1 MSMHR
6 AGERIETGLMT
17 QSSSRWRSALAILG
31 LVSLVASCNGD
42 GSGTGST
49 AASVDAPDAL
59 GAYAVGHTMFTL
71 VDDARDGREL
81 IVNVWYPVDAADA
94 ATEPLTEYPLQS
106 VFTLASEVAVD
117 DLPVSSEGPL
127 AFLVFSHGFG
137 GINTQSTQLM
147 EALASHGFIV
157 ASPEHTG
164 NTALDG
170 SDESPAEK
178 RVPDV
183 SAVIDEM
190 FARSNTAGD
199 AFEGRIDE
207 SKVGVL
213 GHSFG
218 GTTAMGMVAGWA
230 GADPDSRVKA
240 IGVIAGGVGASSFGE
255 EALAAVTEPT
265 ILFVGTLDPN
275 ALGNHNYAF
284 ERMPNAKPLFKV
296 EVTGA
301 NHTHFANVC
310 AIGNLLID
318 ELMISQD
325 SWATFGAEALIQPY
339 NDTCTDDVFPIAE
352 AHRLQNLYMV
362 AHFKR
367 YLLEQTGY
375 ARFLSAS
382 YAADNEPAISFQ
394 AK

>member
-1 MSMHR
+1 MT
-6 AGERIETGLMT
+6 ERIT
-17 QSSSRWRSALAILG
+17 RWRSALAILA
-31 LVSLVASCNGD
+31 LALLVASCSGD
-42 GSGTGST
+42 GSGASGT
-49 AASVDAPDAL
+49 AASIDAPDAL

-71 VDDARDGREL
+71 VDDARDAREL
-81 IVNVWYPVDAADA
+81 IVNVWYPVDAADS
-94 ATEPLTEYPLQS
+94 ATEPRTEYPLQS

-218 GTTAMGMVAGWA
+218 GSTAMGMVAGWA
-230 GADPDSRVKA
+230 GAGPDSRVKA
-240 IGVIAGGVGASSFGE
+240 IGVIAGGVGGNNFSD
-255 EALAAVTEPT
+255 EALAAVAEPT

-275 ALGNHNYAF
+275 ALQNHNHAF
-284 ERMPNAKPLFKV
+284 ERMPNAEPLFKV

-318 ELMISQD
+318 ELMITQD
-325 SWATFGAEALIQPY
+325 RWPAFGAEALIQPY
-339 NDTCTDDVFPIAE
+339 NDTCTDEVFPIAE

-375 ARFLSAS
+375 DGFLSAS
-382 YAADNEPAISFQ
+382 YAADNEPAISFV

>member
-1 MSMHR
+1 MRGRR
-6 AGERIETGLMT
+6 AGERNGTSLMT
-17 QSSSRWRSALAILG
+17 ERITRWRSGLAILALAFLG
-31 LVSLVASCNGD
+31 AACSGD
-42 GSGTGST
+42 GGSTSGTV
-49 AASVDAPDAL
+49 ASVDAPDAL

-94 ATEPLTEYPLQS
+94 EDGPRTEYPLQS
-106 VFTLASEVAVD
+106 VFTLPSEVAVD

-164 NTALDG
+164 NTALDS

-190 FARSNTAGD
+190 FTRSNTVGD
-199 AFEGRIDE
+199 AFDGRVDE

-218 GTTAMGMVAGWA
+218 GSTAMGMVAGWA
-230 GADPDSRVKA
+230 GADKDPRVKA
-240 IGVIAGGVGASSFGE
+240 IGVIAGGVGASNFSE

-265 ILFVGTLDPN
+265 ILFVGTLDSN
-275 ALGNHNYAF
+275 ALENHNYAF
-284 ERMPNAKPLFKV
+284 DRMPNAEPLFKV

-318 ELMISQD
+318 QLMIPQD
-325 SWATFGAEALIQPY
+325 RWPTFGAEALIQPY
-339 NDTCTDDVFPIAE
+339 NDTCTDEVFPIAE

-375 ARFLSAS
+375 DRFLSAS
-382 YAADNEPAISFQ
+382 YAAANEPAITFV

>member
-1 MSMHR
+1 MSCLKITR
-6 AGERIETGLMT
+6 FAV
-17 QSSSRWRSALAILG
+17 WLATA
-31 LVSLVASCNGD
+31 VLVASCGSSSDNP
-42 GSGTGST
+42 GSGGSGGSDRG
-49 AASVDAPDAL
+49 AVVEAPDEL
-59 GAYAVGHTMFTL
+59 GPYAVGHTTFTAVDAARDDRQLL
-71 VDDARDGREL
+71 VD
-81 IVNVWYPVDAADA
+81 VWYPVDEADA
-94 ATEPLTEYPLQS
+94 ATEPRTEYPLAS
-106 VFTLASEVAVD
+106 VFTLPSEVAVD
-117 DLPVSSEGPL
+117 DLPVSSEEAR

-164 NTALDG
+164 NTATDQ
-170 SDESPAEK
+170 SDDMPAEK

-183 SAVIDEM
+183 SFIIDTLFE
-190 FARSNTAGD
+190 RSNTSGD

-218 GTTAMGMVAGWA
+218 GSTALGMVAGWA
-230 GADPDSRVKA
+230 GADPDPRVKA
-240 IGVIAGGVGASSFGE
+240 IGVIAGGVGSNNFSE
-255 EALAAVTEPT
+255 DVLSTVTEPT
-265 ILFVGTLDPN
+265 ILLVGTLDPN
-275 ALGNHNYAF
+275 ALANHQYVFANL
-284 ERMPNAKPLFKV
+284 PNAEALFNV
-296 EVTGA
+296 EVIGA

-310 AIGNLLID
+310 DIGNVLIGFGI
-318 ELMISQD
+318 EQD
-325 SWATFGAEALIQPY
+325 AWPTLGAEALIQPY

-367 YLLEQTGY
+367 FLLGQVGY
-375 ARFLSAS
+375 DQFLTTA
-382 YAADNEPAISFQ
+382 YAGANEPDVSFE

>member
-1 MSMHR
+1 MT
-6 AGERIETGLMT
+6 ERTT
-17 QSSSRWRSALAILG
+17 RWRSTPAILALALLAG
-31 LVSLVASCNGD
+31 SCSGD
-42 GSGTGST
+42 GGSTGT

-59 GAYAVGHTMFTL
+59 GAFRVGHTMFTL
-71 VDDARDGREL
+71 VDDAREGREL
-81 IVNVWYPVDAADA
+81 MVNVWYPVDEADA
-94 ATEPLTEYPLQS
+94 QDGPLTEYPLQS

-147 EALASHGFIV
+147 EALASHGFVV

-207 SKVGVL
+207 FKVGVL

-218 GTTAMGMVAGWA
+218 GSTALGMVAGWA
-230 GADPDSRVKA
+230 GADPDPRVKA
-240 IGVIAGGVGASSFGE
+240 IGVIAGGVGASNFSE

-275 ALGNHNYAF
+275 ALENHDYAF
-284 ERMPNAKPLFKV
+284 EHMPNAEPLFKV

-310 AIGNLLID
+310 AIGNLLLD
-318 ELMISQD
+318 QLMIPQET
-325 SWATFGAEALIQPY
+325 WPTVGAGALIQPY
-339 NDTCTDDVFPIAE
+339 NDTCTDEVFPIAE

-367 YLLEQTGY
+367 HLLEQTGY
-375 ARFLSAS
+375 DRFLSAS
-382 YAADNEPAISFQ
+382 YATANEPAITFVT
-394 AK
+394 K

>member
-1 MSMHR
+1 MSTHR

-17 QSSSRWRSALAILG
+17 QRSRRWRSALAILG

-42 GSGTGST
+42 GSGTSST

-59 GAYAVGHTMFTL
+59 GAYAVGHTTFML

-94 ATEPLTEYPLQS
+94 ATGPLTEYPLQS

-117 DLPVSSEGPL
+117 DLSVSSEGPL

-230 GADPDSRVKA
+230 GADADPRVKA
-240 IGVIAGGVGASSFGE
+240 IGVIAGGVGASSFGDG
-255 EALAAVTEPT
+255 ALAAVTEPT

-275 ALGNHNYAF
+275 ALENHNYAF
-284 ERMPNAKPLFKV
+284 DRMPNAEPLFKV

-318 ELMISQD
+318 ELMFPQD

-375 ARFLSAS
+375 DRFLSAS
-382 YAADNEPAISFQ
+382 YAADNEPAITFE

>member
-1 MSMHR
+1 M
-6 AGERIETGLMT
+6 IEK
-17 QSSSRWRSALAILG
+17 SRRRGSALAVLA
-31 LVSLVASCNGD
+31 LFASVASCTAD
-42 GSGTGST
+42 GSDASGT

-94 ATEPLTEYPLQS
+94 ATEPRTEYPLQS

-218 GTTAMGMVAGWA
+218 GSTAMGMVAGWA
-230 GADPDSRVKA
+230 GADGDPRVKV
-240 IGVIAGGVGASSFGE
+240 IGVIAGGVGGSNFSD

-275 ALGNHNYAF
+275 ALENHNHAF
-284 ERMPNAKPLFKV
+284 ERMPNAEPLFKV

-318 ELMISQD
+318 QLMITQD
-325 SWATFGAEALIQPY
+325 RWPAFGAEALIQPY
-339 NDTCTDDVFPIAE
+339 NDTCTDEVFPIAE

-367 YLLEQTGY
+367 FLLEQTGY
-375 ARFLSAS
+375 DAFLSAEH
-382 YAADNEPAISFQ
+382 ADKNEPAVTFN

>member
-1 MSMHR
+1 
-6 AGERIETGLMT
+6 
-17 QSSSRWRSALAILG
+17 
-31 LVSLVASCNGD
+31 
-42 GSGTGST
+42 
-49 AASVDAPDAL
+49 
-59 GAYAVGHTMFTL
+59 MFTL
-71 VDDARDGREL
+71 VDDARDRREL

-94 ATEPLTEYPLQS
+94 QDGPRTEYPLQS
-106 VFTLASEVAVD
+106 IFTLPSEVAVD
-117 DLPVSSEGPL
+117 ELPVSSEGPL

-183 SAVIDEM
+183 SALIDEM
-190 FARSNTAGD
+190 FARANTVGD

-218 GTTAMGMVAGWA
+218 GSTAMGMVAGWA
-230 GADPDSRVKA
+230 GADPDPRVKA
-240 IGVIAGGVGASSFGE
+240 IAVIAGGIGASNFSE

-275 ALGNHNYAF
+275 ALANHNYAF
-284 ERMPNAKPLFKV
+284 KHMPNAEPLFKV

-310 AIGNLLID
+310 AIGNLLSD
-318 ELMISQD
+318 QLMIPQD

-339 NDTCTDDVFPIAE
+339 NDTCTDDVFPITE

-367 YLLEQTGY
+367 HLLEQAGY
-375 ARFLSAS
+375 DRFLSAS
-382 YAADNEPAISFQ
+382 YATANEPAITFV

>member
-1 MSMHR
+1 M
-6 AGERIETGLMT
+6 IEK
-17 QSSSRWRSALAILG
+17 SRRRGSALAVLA
-31 LVSLVASCNGD
+31 LFASVASCTAD
-42 GSGTGST
+42 GSDASGT

-94 ATEPLTEYPLQS
+94 ATEPRTEYPLQS

-218 GTTAMGMVAGWA
+218 GSTAMGMVAGWA
-230 GADPDSRVKA
+230 GADGDPRVKA
-240 IGVIAGGVGASSFGE
+240 IGVIAGGVGGSNFSD

-275 ALGNHNYAF
+275 ALENHNHAF
-284 ERMPNAKPLFKV
+284 ERMPNAEPLFKV

-318 ELMISQD
+318 QLMITQD
-325 SWATFGAEALIQPY
+325 RWPAFGAEALIQPY
-339 NDTCTDDVFPIAE
+339 NDTCTDEVFPIAE

-367 YLLEQTGY
+367 FLLEQTGY
-375 ARFLSAS
+375 DAFLSAEH
-382 YAADNEPAISFQ
+382 ADKNEPAVTFN

>member
-1 MSMHR
+1 M
-6 AGERIETGLMT
+6 L
-17 QSSSRWRSALAILG
+17 
-31 LVSLVASCNGD
+31 
-42 GSGTGST
+42 T
-49 AASVDAPDAL
+49 AVDE
-59 GAYAVGHTMFTL
+59 
-71 VDDARDGREL
+71 ARDDREL
-81 IVNVWYPVDAADA
+81 LVNIWYPVDAADA
-94 ATEPLTEYPLQS
+94 ETEPRTEYPLQAG
-106 VFTLASEVAVD
+106 FTLSSDVAVD
-117 DLPVSSEGPL
+117 DLPVSSARRL
-127 AFLVFSHGFG
+127 ALLVFSHGFG

-164 NTALDG
+164 NTAVDS
-170 SDESPAEK
+170 SDQNPAEK

-183 SAVIDEM
+183 SFIIDTL
-190 FARSNTAGD
+190 FDRSNTPGD

-218 GTTAMGMVAGWA
+218 GSTAMGMVAGWA
-230 GADPDSRVKA
+230 GAEADPRVKA
-240 IGVIAGGVGASSFGE
+240 IGVIAGGVGSNSFSE
-255 EALAAVTEPT
+255 EALSTVTEPT

-275 ALGNHNYAF
+275 ALANHQYAF
-284 ERMPNAKPLFKV
+284 TTMPNAEQLFKV

-310 AIGNLLID
+310 GIGDLLID
-318 ELMISQD
+318 ELGIPQED
-325 SWATFGAEALIQPY
+325 WVDIGAGALLQPY

-367 YLLEQTGY
+367 FLLGQGEY
-375 ARFLSAS
+375 DRFLTAA
-382 YAADNEPAISFQ
+382 YADENEPAVSFVAQ
-394 AK
+394 